1 MRTAVIDSTPLI
13 SFVYLELA
21 TELSLFFDIIYVP
34 RHVQTEV
41 NRKHR
46 FRYLLRELLD
56 GSILQRCAT
65 ADKTNVALLRP
76 ELDEGEAEALVQAQE
91 KGAAFFIGDEKRAR
105 AIAEAQGLKTIGTVG
120 ILARLEL
127 EGRAD
132 ETTLLVKKL
141 RAQFDFRVSDEIVTQ
156 AIAMATV
163 PL

>member
-1 MRTAVIDSTPLI
+1 LVA
-13 SFVYLELA
+13 
-21 TELSLFFDIIYVP
+21 ELSLFFDIIYVP

-56 GSILQRCAT
+56 TSILERCAT
-65 ADKTNVALLRP
+65 ADKTNVALLKP
-76 ELDEGEAEALVQAQE
+76 AIDEGEAEALIQAQE
-91 KGAAFFIGDEKRAR
+91 KGAAFFIGDDKRAR
-105 AIAEAQGLKTIGTVG
+105 EIAEAQGLKPVGTVG

-132 ETTLLVKKL
+132 ETMLLVKEL
-141 RAQFDFRVSDEIVTQ
+141 RDRFDFRVTDEIVAQ
-156 AIAMATV
+156 AIATAIE

>member
-13 SFVYLELA
+13 NLVHLELV
-21 TELSLFFDIIYVP
+21 TELSVFFDIIYVP

-46 FRYLLRELLD
+46 FRYLLRDLLD
-56 GSILQRCAT
+56 RSILQRCAT
-65 ADKTNVALLRP
+65 ADRTNVALLRL
-76 ELDEGEAEALVQAQE
+76 EIDEGEAEALIQAQE
-91 KGAAFFIGDEKRAR
+91 KGAAFFIGDDKRAR
-105 AIAEAQGLKTIGTVG
+105 EIAEAQGLKSVGTVG

-132 ETTLLVKKL
+132 ETMWLVKEL
-141 RAQFDFRVSDEIVTQ
+141 RVRFDFRVSDEIVAQ
-156 AIAMATV
+156 AIAMAIE

>member
-13 SFVYLELA
+13 NLVHLELV
-21 TELSLFFDIIYVP
+21 TELSVFFDIIYVP

-46 FRYLLRELLD
+46 FRYLLRDLLD
-56 GSILQRCAT
+56 RSILQRCAT
-65 ADKTNVALLRP
+65 ADRTNVALLRL
-76 ELDEGEAEALVQAQE
+76 EIDEGEAEALIQAQE
-91 KGAAFFIGDEKRAR
+91 KGAAFFIGDDKRAR
-105 AIAEAQGLKTIGTVG
+105 EIAEAQGLKSVGTVG

-132 ETTLLVKKL
+132 ETMLLVKEL
-141 RAQFDFRVSDEIVTQ
+141 RVRFDFRVSDEVVAQ
-156 AIAMATV
+156 AIAMAIE